1 MDNPSAQNLKP
12 EILVP
17 RIGDYLIE
25 RGMITVSHLQQAL
38 QYQSSLRKTSP
49 NVPLIGEILVEMGF
63 ISHDDLDKAIT
74 EHVLQLRAAL
84 LENNRRL
91 DQRVNERTAE
101 LEKAM
106 AKLSELNQLKANF
119 VANISHELR
128 TPMTHIKGYLEL
140 ILGGDTGDIPEKQKG
155 ALLTIQR
162 ATNRLERL
170 IEDLILFASADR
182 DEMEVDLVP
191 VDLRSL
197 CAEKV
202 EQAQSKA
209 MGQNLLLTLQT
220 GENYPHVLAD
230 REKIGWVIAQLLDN
244 AIKFTPPGGEILA
257 YLSQDKTTVTLSIQD
272 TGIGI
277 PAHRIDELFEPFH
290 QLDSSSTRRYGGT
303 GLGLSLAFRIIE
315 AHDSAIDI
323 MSEIGK
329 GSNFSFTLNK
339 VNPDQ

>member
-1 MDNPSAQNLKP
+1 MDNPSGQNLKP

-25 RGMITVSHLQQAL
+25 RGMITIVQLQQAL
-38 QYQSSLRKTSP
+38 QYQSSLRKTTP
-49 NVPLIGEILVEMGF
+49 NVPLIGEILVDMGF

-119 VANISHELR
+119 IANISHELR

-140 ILGGDTGDIPEKQKG
+140 ILGGDTGDIPEKQRG
-155 ALLTIQR
+155 AMLTIQR

-209 MGQNLLLTLQT
+209 TSQNLLLTLQT
-220 GENYPHVLAD
+220 GESYSKVLAD

-244 AIKFTPPGGEILA
+244 AIKFTPPGGKIFA

-323 MSEIGK
+323 MSEIGE
-329 GSNFSFTLNK
+329 GSIFSFTLNK